1 LNAAGAPRLGSPKPK
16 RGEPKV
22 AESVTGSSADHS
34 PDPSRRD
41 FIHIAVIAAA
51 AGGVAAIAWPFI
63 DQMNPDSDTLA
74 LSSIEYD
81 VAKVPL
87 GQQVTVLYRKQPL
100 FVRHRTPKEIAEAV
114 ADDHSPTLKD
124 PATDASRVKPGKS
137 EWLILIGVCTHL
149 GCTPTFG
156 GGDWGGWFCPCHG
169 SQYDTSG
176 RIRKGPAPLN
186 LAVPEYAFLTGT
198 KIKVG

>member
-1 LNAAGAPRLGSPKPK
+1 MAEA

-22 AESVTGSSADHS
+22 ADSVAGASADPTHAA

-41 FIHIAVIAAA
+41 FIHVAAVAAA

-63 DQMNPDSDTLA
+63 DQMNPSADTLA

-100 FVRHRTPKEIAEAV
+100 FVRHRTPKEIALAA
-114 ADDHSPTLKD
+114 ADDHASLRD

-149 GCTPTFG
+149 GCTPNFD
-156 GGDWGGWFCPCHG
+156 GGDVVPDQRYGGWFCPCHG
-169 SQYDTSG
+169 SVYDTSG
-176 RIRKGPAPLN
+176 RIRKGPAPKN
-186 LAVPEYAFLTGT
+186 LAVPDYKFETGT

>member
-1 LNAAGAPRLGSPKPK
+1 VADSVAGA
-16 RGEPKV
+16 
-22 AESVTGSSADHS
+22 SADPTHAA

-41 FIHIAVIAAA
+41 FIYIATTVAAL
-51 AGGVAAIAWPFI
+51 GGVAAVAWPLV
-63 DQMNPDSDTLA
+63 DQMNPSADTLA

-81 VAKVPL
+81 VSKVPL

-100 FVRHRTPKEIAEAV
+100 FVRHRTPKEIALADAV
-114 ADDHSPTLKD
+114 DIKTLRD

-149 GCTPTFG
+149 GCTPNFD
-156 GGDWGGWFCPCHG
+156 GGDLDPGRYGGWFCPCHG
-169 SQYDTSG
+169 SVYDTSG
-176 RIRKGPAPLN
+176 RIRKGPAPKN
-186 LAVPEYAFLTGT
+186 LAVPDYTFETDT

>member
-1 LNAAGAPRLGSPKPK
+1 M
-16 RGEPKV
+16 
-22 AESVTGSSADHS
+22 AESVAGSSADHS

-41 FIHIAVIAAA
+41 FIHIAAIAAA

-63 DQMNPDSDTLA
+63 DQMNPSSDTLA

-100 FVRHRTPKEIAEAV
+100 FVRHRTPAEIAEAETPHDPETGQLV
-114 ADDHSPTLKD
+114 PISSLRD

-156 GGDWGGWFCPCHG
+156 GGDYKGWFCPCHG

-176 RIRKGPAPLN
+176 RIRKGPAPKN
-186 LAVPEYAFLTGT
+186 LAVPDYVFETDT